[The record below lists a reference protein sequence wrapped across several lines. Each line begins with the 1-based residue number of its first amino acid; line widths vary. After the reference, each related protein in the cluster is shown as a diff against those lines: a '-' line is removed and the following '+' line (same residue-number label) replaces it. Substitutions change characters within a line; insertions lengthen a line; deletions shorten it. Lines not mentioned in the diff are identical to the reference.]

1 MPSPADQ
8 TSPPG
13 APAPGGSVS
22 GPGPDP
28 RRLRAFRLGLSA
40 ETRAA
45 WWLRLKGY
53 RILGRRVR
61 FSRGEIDLIAR
72 RGPVVAIVEVKARA
86 TIDAAIEAV
95 TPASRRRI
103 VAAAHQWLARNP
115 AHAGCGLRFD
125 IVALAPRRLPH
136 HLVSAFEAEA

>member
-1 MPSPADQ
+1 MPSPVDPK
-8 TSPPG
+8 SPPG

-61 FSRGEIDLIAR
+61 LSRGEIDLIAR
-72 RGPVVAIVEVKARA
+72 RGQVVAFVEVKARA
-86 TIDAAIEAV
+86 TVDAAIEAV
-95 TPASRRRI
+95 TPATRRRI
-103 VAAAHQWLARNP
+103 AAAAHQWLSRNP
-115 AHAGCGLRFD
+115 AYVGFGLRFD

-136 HLVSAFEAEA
+136 HLVSAFTADD